1 MRNGFDRHRVQ
12 AILFDIDGTL
22 ADTDDVY
29 VHRLARRLRPFR
41 RLFREHNPTPFARR
55 LVMLA
60 DTPTNGFVTLI
71 DRLGLDNILSPI
83 YNKVR
88 QWRGGFHP
96 HNITLMPGVFA
107 TLLHLHQQYPLAV
120 VTTRGSQSTKEFLD
134 NCRLVGLFQAVATI
148 RTCRRTKPHPDP
160 VLWAADQL
168 ETAPQDC
175 LMVGDTTVDIRAGVA
190 AGVQTAGV
198 LCGFGGRR
206 ELERA
211 GANLI
216 LKDVTELL
224 SLLHEERG
232 IFTKESS

>member
-1 MRNGFDRHRVQ
+1 MRTKFDPHRVQ

-29 VHRLARRLRPFR
+29 VYRLARRLRFFR
-41 RLFREHNPTPFARR
+41 RLFRDHNPTPFARR

-60 DTPTNGFVTLI
+60 DTPMNGFVTLI
-71 DRLGLDNILSPI
+71 DRLGLDNVLSPI
-83 YNKVR
+83 YNKIR
-88 QWRGGFHP
+88 QWRGGFQP
-96 HNITLMPGVFA
+96 HNIALMPGA
-107 TLLHLHQQYPLAV
+107 LAALLYLRQQFPLAI

-134 NCRLVGLFQAVATI
+134 NCRLAGLFQVVASI

-160 VLWAADQL
+160 ILWAADQL
-168 ETAPQDC
+168 EITAHDC

-190 AGVQTAGV
+190 AGAQTVGV
-198 LCGFGGRR
+198 LCGFGERR
-206 ELERA
+206 ELEHA

-216 LKDVTELL
+216 LKDITELVGFL
-224 SLLHEERG
+224 NDEHR

>member
-1 MRNGFDRHRVQ
+1 MRNIIDLDRVQ

-29 VHRLARRLRPFR
+29 VRRFARAMWPLR

-55 LVMLA
+55 IVMLA
-60 DTPTNGFVTLI
+60 DTPTNAFVTLI
-71 DRLGLDNILSPI
+71 DRLGLDNVLSPI

-88 QWRGGFHP
+88 KWRGSFHP
-96 HNITLMPGVFA
+96 QSITLMPGVLS
-107 TLLHLHQQYPLAV
+107 TLLHLHQHYPLGI

-134 NCRLVGLFQAVATI
+134 HCRLIGLFTAVASI

-168 ETAPQDC
+168 EIPPDNC
-175 LMVGDTTVDIRAGVA
+175 LMVGDTTVDLRSGAA
-190 AGVQTAGV
+190 AGAQTVGV
-198 LCGFGGRR
+198 LCGFGSRR
-206 ELERA
+206 ELERV

-216 LKDVTELL
+216 LKDVTELVDL
-224 SLLHEERG
+224 
-232 IFTKESS
+232 FP